1 MVQGGSS
8 ESYCWLS
15 ATATLIRSRKVRSYS
30 PARLA
35 ARRVSV
41 ACRYVSSSIRSIPY
55 SSRMPIMSARVS
67 ASSRRWER

>member
-8 ESYCWLS
+8 ESYCWFN
-15 ATATLIRSRKVRSYS
+15 AAATLIRSRKVRSYS

-41 ACRYVSSSIRSIPY
+41 A
-55 SSRMPIMSARVS
+55 
-67 ASSRRWER
+67 